1 MTMTESPP
9 AEAAEAEPKA
19 AAELA
24 AEGLYAWLST
34 SDHKV
39 IGRIWIRL
47 SLLLLVAATAVG
59 AAVAFE
65 QVDGTDTDIFGG
77 LNGYFQMWGL
87 YRFGMVLLVVAPL
100 FIGLATVIV
109 PMQVGSSNVAFPRA
123 ALAAA
128 WGYVFGA
135 IVTVVSVLAGGGWGA
150 LDGVT
155 GDEAD
160 AIELTLLGTGIV
172 IVSILLASV
181 CLATTVISLRTPGMG
196 LAKVPLFAWSMLV
209 TASVWLLTLPVLVAN
224 LVIVTVD
231 LRGGPLLFGNP
242 EGSDQIYSQ
251 LAWLF
256 EQPQIYSMAI
266 PVLGVIG
273 SVAPV
278 VAKGRHLSHAAGM
291 VLIGL
296 AGLLSVGGW
305 SQPFFG
311 DERDE
316 FLFVAFALVAALPV
330 LATVLLSL
338 VTMVKGEAPVGIP
351 PAPLAGAFGAAGVLV
366 LAAVAGTVRVV
377 LPLLDD
383 TIPMIGTTADTAVL
397 NLVVF
402 AALSGGIAGLWFWAP
417 KIGGRSLSN
426 LTGLGVITM
435 LLGGG
440 VLLGAGALLA
450 GFDDT
455 PDNAVGS
462 FDSLTETGMTIAAI
476 GSVLAVLGAL
486 GVLAGLAT
494 ALRNDADADGDPWGG
509 HTLEWATAT
518 PVPADNFSGPLA
530 RVMSEAP
537 LLDEPATD
545 EGEES

>member
-1 MTMTESPP
+1 MNCP
-9 AEAAEAEPKA
+9 
-19 AAELA
+19 
-24 AEGLYAWLST
+24 
-34 SDHKV
+34 
-39 IGRIWIRL
+39 
-47 SLLLLVAATAVG
+47 
-59 AAVAFE
+59 
-65 QVDGTDTDIFGG
+65 
-77 LNGYFQMWGL
+77 
-87 YRFGMVLLVVAPL
+87 
-100 FIGLATVIV
+100 
-109 PMQVGSSNVAFPRA
+109 
-123 ALAAA
+123 
-128 WGYVFGA
+128 
-135 IVTVVSVLAGGGWGA
+135 
-150 LDGVT
+150 
-155 GDEAD
+155 
-160 AIELTLLGTGIV
+160 
-172 IVSILLASV
+172 
-181 CLATTVISLRTPGMG
+181 
-196 LAKVPLFAWSMLV
+196 
-209 TASVWLLTLPVLVAN
+209 
-224 LVIVTVD
+224 
-231 LRGGPLLFGNP
+231 LRG
-242 EGSDQIYSQ
+242 
-251 LAWLF
+251 
-256 EQPQIYSMAI
+256 
-266 PVLGVIG
+266 
-273 SVAPV
+273 
-278 VAKGRHLSHAAGM
+278 R
-291 VLIGL
+291 
-296 AGLLSVGGW
+296 
-305 SQPFFG
+305 
-311 DERDE
+311 
-316 FLFVAFALVAALPV
+316 
-330 LATVLLSL
+330 
-338 VTMVKGEAPVGIP
+338 MVKGEAPVGIP

-366 LAAVAGTVRVV
+366 LATVAGTVRVV

-402 AALSGGIAGLWFWAP
+402 AALSGGVAGLWFWAP

-494 ALRNDADADGDPWGG
+494 SLRNDADADGDPWGG